1 MRKLLIF
8 LCLLGAMS
16 CHSKKVIVDTKV
28 KTQTEES
35 IKQIETKD
43 SIATNVTNEK
53 SKTSTENNSVV
64 FEGVEFDS
72 TGLIRYANK
81 VTFNQLKVQ
90 ENKEKQSIMDIKVT
104 TKDTLSVHRK
114 ELKKEEKETVEKEKP
129 GSQYWKLWVL
139 VAGLF
144 ISAVLFFYIK
154 YKS

>member
-104 TKDTLSVHRK
+104 TKDTLSVQRK